1 MSDLNDRSK
10 PDETS
15 RQARQD
21 PYGQQSQGW
30 QQPGQYGQPQQ
41 PAPYGQAQQHG
52 QPQQYGQ
59 AQQYGQYGAA
69 QQNPYGAH
77 DPYAKQNPYAA
88 PQYGARDPY
97 RASTHNPYAPRPT
110 STLAILSIVFAF
122 GGIVL
127 GPLLILTSPAGAI
140 MGHVALG
147 RIKQTG
153 EQGRGLALAG
163 IIGGWVLTG
172 LFILLVIAVI
182 AIIAASPGSVGS
194 EWDSS
199 GGGVGA
205 LIG

>member
-15 RQARQD
+15 GQARQD
-21 PYGQQSQGW
+21 PYGQQGQGW
-30 QQPGQYGQPQQ
+30 QQPGQYGQAPQ
-41 PAPYGQAQQHG
+41 YG
-52 QPQQYGQ
+52 QPQQPGQYGQSQQPGQ

-69 QQNPYGAH
+69 QQSPYGAH

-88 PQYGARDPY
+88 PQYGAGDPY